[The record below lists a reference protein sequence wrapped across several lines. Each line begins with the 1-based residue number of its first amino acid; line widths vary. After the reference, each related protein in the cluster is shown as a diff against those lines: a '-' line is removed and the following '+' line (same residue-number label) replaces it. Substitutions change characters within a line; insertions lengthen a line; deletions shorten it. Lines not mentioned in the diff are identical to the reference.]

1 MGKTRALFFLFANML
16 NKHIRARKIA
26 VLQPEYQT
34 AAAVSSGSGFA
45 VVTNRLY
52 GAALEGLHA
61 LGDLFLGRG
70 LFVDVGIA
78 AFVMTLKKRRRRFAT
93 EIAINALLIDK
104 EFSTR
109 VLRPFVSYIRH
120 RASEQRV

>member
-1 MGKTRALFFLFANML
+1 ML
-16 NKHIRARKIA
+16 NKHIRARRIA

-34 AAAVSSGSGFA
+34 APAVSSGSGFA
-45 VVTNRLY
+45 VVANRLY

-70 LFVDVGIA
+70 LFVYVGIA
-78 AFVMTLKKRRRRFAT
+78 AFVMTLKKRRRRLAT
-93 EIAINALLIDK
+93 EIAIDALLIDE
-104 EFSTR
+104 EFPTR

-120 RASEQRV
+120 RACEQRV

>member
-1 MGKTRALFFLFANML
+1 ML

-78 AFVMTLKKRRRRFAT
+78 AFVMTLKRLSEANCRRLMMAPMFDRL
-93 EIAINALLIDK
+93 ALTVCKTLSIDW
-104 EFSTR
+104 S
-109 VLRPFVSYIRH
+109 
-120 RASEQRV
+120 AS